1 MLWRVAVETERG
13 RRLCL
18 SCLAMASKCWR
29 ESASANMQSSI
40 SFEVMLRKTGSG
52 KSICLITEWESWVRR
67 ERGRWTRERETG
79 RTDMVTHMKE

>member
-1 MLWRVAVETERG
+1 
-13 RRLCL
+13 
-18 SCLAMASKCWR
+18 
-29 ESASANMQSSI
+29 MQSSI

-52 KSICLITEWESWVRR
+52 KSICLMTEWESWVRR